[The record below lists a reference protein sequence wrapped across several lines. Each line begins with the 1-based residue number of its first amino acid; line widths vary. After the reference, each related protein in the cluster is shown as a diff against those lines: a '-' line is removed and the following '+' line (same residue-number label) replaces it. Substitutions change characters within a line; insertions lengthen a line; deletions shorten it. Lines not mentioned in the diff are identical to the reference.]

1 MVRPVLYSL
10 SLILGMYLGLF
21 KSEPEVMCS
30 MQGRDSSNEKAEATW
45 GADPLE
51 CSGGFRALE
60 PDTKAEYKSSLAPNG
75 LVSWTSRPFDTL
87 SMSPTMVEGI
97 LTVDFP
103 GVDWRFLQSA
113 YGWAALQYQA
123 WARGYLN
130 IATDSTQSIL
140 LFTDHVLEFFVDDTH
155 YFGGDFYAY
164 RRAPLVLHLKPG
176 IHKFDIRLVRDVR
189 AMGGIGEPKV
199 NVKLEVEI
207 ANRGLAIVEQKLLI
221 SDVVDETLASPFAS
235 VPVRN
240 EGLGWLSITKIE
252 SLTVCSGA
260 FCSCGYPLILLRRHL
275 VLP

>member
-1 MVRPVLYSL
+1 
-10 SLILGMYLGLF
+10 MYLAPF
-21 KSEPEVMCS
+21 KSEPEVMCF
-30 MQGRDSSNEKAEATW
+30 MRGRDQSNEKAEATW

-51 CSGGFRALE
+51 CLGGFRALE
-60 PDTKAEYKSSLAPNG
+60 PDTRAKFKSSLAPNG
-75 LVSWTSRPFDTL
+75 LVSWSSRPFDILPT
-87 SMSPTMVEGI
+87 SPTTVEGI

-103 GVDWRFLQSA
+103 GVDWPFLQSV

-130 IATDSTQSIL
+130 IATDSPQSIL

-199 NVKLEVEI
+199 TVELKAEI
-207 ANRGLAIVEQKLLI
+207 ANGGLAIVEQKLLI
-221 SDVVDETLASPFAS
+221 SDVVNESLASPFAS

-240 EGLGWLSITKIE
+240 EGLGWVSITKIE

-260 FCSCGYPLILLRRHL
+260 ICSCGSPLILLRRHL